1 MGHVHKDKM
10 PPQLKSFMVGAKHD
24 RFFDAPPAII
34 DSTFFIRS
42 VIRKQP
48 DRMFGW
54 VMVLFLKCL

>member
-10 PPQLKSFMVGAKHD
+10 PLQLKSFMLGH
-24 RFFDAPPAII
+24 RFSDTPPAII
-34 DSTFFIRS
+34 DSTSFIRS

-48 DRMFGW
+48 DRMFGS